1 MPQKLANYLYLY
13 ATFLALSLIGYIML
27 SLLEKYQRWLVPI
40 AIFALLLSIS
50 FSFKGSQTTWIWNK
64 MPFVPL
70 TLVAIAL
77 IAARVWVMIEQQ
89 KQQAKINQIQKH
101 LMDLAPS
108 PRQNAL
114 AKLSAREIEV
124 LLKIAQ
130 GKTNQQIANELFV
143 ELSTIKTHIN
153 NAYKILGINNRKDA
167 IKALNDAQK

>member
-13 ATFLALSLIGYIML
+13 ATFLALSLIVYIML

-89 KQQAKINQIQKH
+89 KKKI
-101 LMDLAPS
+101 
-108 PRQNAL
+108 R
-114 AKLSAREIEV
+114 
-124 LLKIAQ
+124 
-130 GKTNQQIANELFV
+130 
-143 ELSTIKTHIN
+143 
-153 NAYKILGINNRKDA
+153 
-167 IKALNDAQK
+167 